1 MKDKKAFFSLPANI
15 HYLNCATMSPL
26 PKIVEEA
33 GKKGLLR
40 KSQPYEITQEH
51 FFDTAIDVKKKFA
64 KLINCPDYEQIAIM
78 PSVSYGMA
86 TVVKNI
92 HKRGISKH
100 KTKIILVGEEFPS
113 DVYGWQELTAE
124 NPLLSIETVHAPQEL
139 DKRGQNWNIKLLEAL
154 NQETM
159 LVCISPTHW
168 ADGTLFNL
176 EKIKEKCVENNILF
190 VIDATQHL
198 GAYAFDIQKIQPDFL
213 VAATYKWLLGPY
225 GTTLAYFGKYFDDG
239 FPLEQTWIG
248 RKNSQDFKNLINY
261 QSDYQDGAIRY
272 NMGEFSNFINLPMV
286 EKAIDLLI
294 EWQPAEI
301 QNYAKSLGK
310 PYIER
315 LRKAGYWIENE
326 DFRAAHL
333 FGIRLPENLK
343 IETIQKA
350 LAPEKV
356 FVSYR
361 GNTIRLSINVWND
374 ETDME
379 IFTQILEN
387 LSKES

>member
-1 MKDKKAFFSLPANI
+1 MTTEKEFFSIPENI

-33 GKKGLLR
+33 GIKGLLR

-64 KLINCPDYEQIAIM
+64 KLINCFDYEQIAIM

-92 HKRGISKH
+92 HRKGISKH
-100 KTKIILVGEEFPS
+100 KTKIVLVGEEFPS
-113 DVYGWQELTAE
+113 DVYAWQELATE
-124 NPLLSIETVHAPQEL
+124 NPQLSIKTIHAPQEL
-139 DKRGQNWNIKLLEAL
+139 SNRGQNWNSELLEAL
-154 NQETM
+154 QQETL

-176 EKIKEKCVENNILF
+176 EKIKEKCVENDILF
-190 VIDATQHL
+190 IIDATQHL
-198 GAYAFDIQKIQPDFL
+198 GAYSFDIQKIQPDFL

-261 QSDYQDGAIRY
+261 QSDYQEGAFRY
-272 NMGEFSNFINLPMV
+272 NMGEFSNFINLPMI
-286 EKAIDLLI
+286 EKALDLLI

-301 QNYAKSLGK
+301 QNYAKKLGE
-310 PYIER
+310 PYLER
-315 LRKAGYWIENE
+315 LRNAGYWIENE
-326 DFRAAHL
+326 NFRAAHL
-333 FGIRLPENLK
+333 FGIRLPENLE
-343 IETIQKA
+343 IEAVQKA
-350 LAPEKV
+350 LSEQKV

-361 GNTIRLSINVWND
+361 GNAIRLSVNVWNN
-374 ETDME
+374 EADMQM
-379 IFTQILEN
+379 FTQILEKI
-387 LSKES
+387 SKG

>member
-1 MKDKKAFFSLPANI
+1 MTTKKEFFSIPDNI

-26 PKIVEEA
+26 PKKVEEA
-33 GKKGLLR
+33 GIKGLLR

-64 KLINCPDYEQIAIM
+64 KLINCFDYEQIAIM

-92 HKRGISKH
+92 HRKGISKH
-100 KTKIILVGEEFPS
+100 KTKIVLVGEEFPS
-113 DVYGWQELTAE
+113 DVYAWQELAAE
-124 NPLLSIETVHAPQEL
+124 NPQLSIKTIHAPQEL
-139 DKRGQNWNIKLLEAL
+139 NNRGQNWNSELLEAL
-154 NQETM
+154 QQETL

-168 ADGTLFNL
+168 ADGTLFDL
-176 EKIKEKCVENNILF
+176 EKIKEKCVENDILF
-190 VIDATQHL
+190 IIDATQHL
-198 GAYAFDIQKIQPDFL
+198 GAYAFDIQKIKPDFL

-261 QSDYQDGAIRY
+261 QSDYQEGAFRY
-272 NMGEFSNFINLPMV
+272 NMGEFSNFINLPMI
-286 EKAIDLLI
+286 EKALDLLI

-301 QNYAKSLGK
+301 QNYAKNLGE
-310 PYIER
+310 PYFER
-315 LRKAGYWIENE
+315 LRNADYWIENE
-326 DFRAAHL
+326 EFRAAHL

-343 IETIQKA
+343 IETVQKA
-350 LAPEKV
+350 LSEQKV

-361 GNTIRLSINVWND
+361 GNAIRLSVNVWNN
-374 ETDME
+374 EADME
-379 IFTQILEN
+379 IFTQILEKI
-387 LSKES
+387 SKG

>member
-1 MKDKKAFFSLPANI
+1 MKDKKAFFSLPENI

-26 PKIVEEA
+26 PKVVEEA
-33 GKKGLLR
+33 GIKGLLR

-51 FFDTAIDVKKKFA
+51 FFDTAIRVKKKFA
-64 KLINCPDYEQIAIM
+64 KLINCADSEQIAII

-92 HKRGISKH
+92 LKKGIPKH
-100 KTKIILVGEEFPS
+100 KTKVVLVGEEFPS
-113 DVYGWQELTAE
+113 DVYAWRELVAE
-124 NPLLSIETVHAPQEL
+124 NPQIRIETIHSPIEL
-139 DKRGQNWNIKLLEAL
+139 DNRGQNWNHLLLEAL
-154 NQETM
+154 DQEAL

-168 ADGTLFNL
+168 ADGTFFIL
-176 EKIKEKCVENNILF
+176 EKIKERCMGNDILF
-190 VIDATQHL
+190 IIDATQHL
-198 GAYAFDIQKIQPDFL
+198 GAFAFDIQKIQPDFL

-261 QSDYQDGAIRY
+261 QSDYQEGAFRF

-286 EKAIDLLI
+286 EKALDLLI

-301 QNYAKSLGK
+301 QNYAKNLGK

-315 LRKAGYWIENE
+315 LIKAGYWIENE
-326 DFRAAHL
+326 DFRSAHL
-333 FGIRLPENLK
+333 FGIRLPKDLK
-343 IETIQKA
+343 IVTIQKT
-350 LAPEKV
+350 LSDEKV

-361 GNTIRLSINVWND
+361 GNAIRLSINVWN
-374 ETDME
+374 EENDME
-379 IFTQILEN
+379 LFTEILERN
-387 LSKES
+387 RL

>member
-1 MKDKKAFFSLPANI
+1 MLKKDFFSLPENI

-26 PKIVEEA
+26 PKVVEES
-33 GKKGLLR
+33 GIKGLLR

-51 FFDTAIDVKKKFA
+51 FFDTAINVKKKFA
-64 KLINCPDYEQIAIM
+64 KLINCIDYEQIAIM

-92 HKRGISKH
+92 LKRGFSKH
-100 KTKIILVGEEFPS
+100 KTKIVLVGEEFPS
-113 DVYGWQELTAE
+113 DVYGWRELVAE
-124 NPLLSIETVHAPQEL
+124 KPQLSIETIHAPEEL
-139 DKRGQNWNIKLLEAL
+139 DNRGQNWNSKLLEAL
-154 NQETM
+154 DQETL

-168 ADGTLFNL
+168 ADGTRFHL
-176 EKIKEKCVENNILF
+176 EKIKQKCTENDILF
-190 VIDATQHL
+190 IIDATQHL
-198 GAYAFDIQKIQPDFL
+198 GAYAFDLQKIQPDFL

-225 GTTLAYFGKYFDDG
+225 GTTLAFFGKYFDNG

-248 RKNSQDFKNLINY
+248 RKNSQDFKNLIHY
-261 QSDYQDGAIRY
+261 QSDYQEGAFRY

-286 EKAIDLLI
+286 EKALDLLI
-294 EWQPAEI
+294 DWQPEEI
-301 QNYAKSLGK
+301 QKYAKTIGK
-310 PYIER
+310 PYIKR
-315 LRKAGYWIENE
+315 LKKAGYWIENE

-350 LAPEKV
+350 LSDQKV

-361 GNTIRLSINVWND
+361 GNAIRLSINVWND
-374 ETDME
+374 EVDME
-379 IFTQILEN
+379 IFTQTLEN
-387 LSKES
+387 LSKE

>member
-1 MKDKKAFFSLPANI
+1 
-15 HYLNCATMSPL
+15 MSPL
-26 PKIVEEA
+26 PKKVEEA
-33 GKKGLLR
+33 GIKGLLR

-64 KLINCPDYEQIAIM
+64 KLINCIDYEQIAIM

-92 HKRGISKH
+92 HRKGISKH
-100 KTKIILVGEEFPS
+100 KTKIVLVGEEFPS
-113 DVYGWQELTAE
+113 DVYAWQELAAE
-124 NPLLSIETVHAPQEL
+124 NPQLSIKTIHAPQEL
-139 DKRGQNWNIKLLEAL
+139 NNRGQNWNSELLEAL
-154 NQETM
+154 QQETL

-168 ADGTLFNL
+168 ADGTLFDL
-176 EKIKEKCVENNILF
+176 EKIKDKCVENDILF
-190 VIDATQHL
+190 IIDATQHL
-198 GAYAFDIQKIQPDFL
+198 GAYAFDIQKIKPDFL

-261 QSDYQDGAIRY
+261 QSDYQEGAFRY
-272 NMGEFSNFINLPMV
+272 NMGEFSNFINLPMI
-286 EKAIDLLI
+286 EKALDLLI

-301 QNYAKSLGK
+301 QNYAKNLGE
-310 PYIER
+310 PYLER
-315 LRKAGYWIENE
+315 LRNADYWIENE
-326 DFRAAHL
+326 EFRAAHL

-343 IETIQKA
+343 IETVQKA
-350 LAPEKV
+350 LSEQKV

-361 GNTIRLSINVWND
+361 GNAIRLSVNVWNN
-374 ETDME
+374 EADME
-379 IFTQILEN
+379 MFTQILEKI
-387 LSKES
+387 SKG

>member
-1 MKDKKAFFSLPANI
+1 MTTKKEFFSIPDNI

-26 PKIVEEA
+26 PKKVEEA
-33 GKKGLLR
+33 GIKGLLR

-64 KLINCPDYEQIAIM
+64 KLINCIDYEQIAIM

-92 HKRGISKH
+92 LRKGISKH
-100 KTKIILVGEEFPS
+100 KTKIVLVGEEFPS
-113 DVYGWQELTAE
+113 DVYAWQELAAE
-124 NPLLSIETVHAPQEL
+124 NPQLSIKTIHAPQEL
-139 DKRGQNWNIKLLEAL
+139 NNRGQNWNSELLEAL
-154 NQETM
+154 QQETL

-168 ADGTLFNL
+168 ADGTLFDL
-176 EKIKEKCVENNILF
+176 EKIKDKCVENDILF
-190 VIDATQHL
+190 IIDATQHL
-198 GAYAFDIQKIQPDFL
+198 GAYAFDIQKIKPDFL

-225 GTTLAYFGKYFDDG
+225 GTALAYFGKYFDDG

-261 QSDYQDGAIRY
+261 QSDYQEGAFRY
-272 NMGEFSNFINLPMV
+272 NMGEFSNFINLPMI
-286 EKAIDLLI
+286 EKALDLLI

-301 QNYAKSLGK
+301 QNYAKNLGE
-310 PYIER
+310 PYFER
-315 LRKAGYWIENE
+315 LRNADYWIENE
-326 DFRAAHL
+326 EFRAAHL

-343 IETIQKA
+343 IETVQKA
-350 LAPEKV
+350 LSEQKV

-361 GNTIRLSINVWND
+361 GNAIRLSVNVWNN
-374 ETDME
+374 EADME
-379 IFTQILEN
+379 MFTQILEKI
-387 LSKES
+387 SKR

>member
-1 MKDKKAFFSLPANI
+1 MKDKKAFFSLPENI

-26 PKIVEEA
+26 PKVVEEA
-33 GKKGLLR
+33 GIKGLLR
-40 KSQPYEITQEH
+40 KSQPYEISQEH
-51 FFDTAIDVKKKFA
+51 FFDTAETVRKRFA
-64 KLINCPDYEQIAIM
+64 QLINCSDYEQIAIM

-86 TVVKNI
+86 SVVKNI
-92 HKRGISKH
+92 LKKEVPKH
-100 KTKIILVGEEFPS
+100 KTKVVLVGEEFPS
-113 DVYGWQELTAE
+113 DVYSWRELVAE
-124 NPLLSIETVHAPQEL
+124 NPQLSIKTINSPSQL
-139 DKRGQNWNIKLLEAL
+139 NNRGQIWNLELLEAL
-154 NQETM
+154 NQEAL

-176 EKIKEKCVENNILF
+176 EKIKEKCLENDILF
-190 VIDATQHL
+190 IIDATQHL

-239 FPLEQTWIG
+239 VPLEQTWIG
-248 RKNSQDFKNLINY
+248 RKNSQDFKNLIHY
-261 QSDYQDGAIRY
+261 QSDYQEGAFRY

-286 EKAIDLLI
+286 EKALDLLI
-294 EWQPAEI
+294 QWQPGEI
-301 QNYAKSLGK
+301 QNYAKNLEK

-333 FGIRLPENLK
+333 FGIRLPENIK

-350 LAPEKV
+350 LSDQKI

-361 GNTIRLSINVWND
+361 GNAIRLSINVWND
-374 ETDME
+374 GNDME
-379 IFTQILEN
+379 VFTQILEN
-387 LSKES
+387 LSKE

>member
-1 MKDKKAFFSLPANI
+1 MTTKKEFFSIPDNI

-26 PKIVEEA
+26 PKKVEEA
-33 GKKGLLR
+33 GIKGLLR

-64 KLINCPDYEQIAIM
+64 KLINCIDYEQIAIM

-92 HKRGISKH
+92 HRKGISKH
-100 KTKIILVGEEFPS
+100 KTKIVLVGEEFPS
-113 DVYGWQELTAE
+113 DVYAWQELAAE
-124 NPLLSIETVHAPQEL
+124 NPQLSIKTIHAPQEL
-139 DKRGQNWNIKLLEAL
+139 NNRGQNWNSELLEAL
-154 NQETM
+154 QQETL

-168 ADGTLFNL
+168 ADGTLFDL
-176 EKIKEKCVENNILF
+176 EKIKDKCVENDILF
-190 VIDATQHL
+190 IIDATQHL
-198 GAYAFDIQKIQPDFL
+198 GAYAFDIQKIKPDFL

-261 QSDYQDGAIRY
+261 QSDYQEGAFRY
-272 NMGEFSNFINLPMV
+272 NMGEFSNFINLPMI
-286 EKAIDLLI
+286 EKALDLLI

-301 QNYAKSLGK
+301 QNYAKNLGE
-310 PYIER
+310 PYFER
-315 LRKAGYWIENE
+315 LRNADYWIENE
-326 DFRAAHL
+326 EFRAAHL

-343 IETIQKA
+343 IETVQKA
-350 LAPEKV
+350 LSEQKV

-361 GNTIRLSINVWND
+361 GNAMRLSVNVWNN
-374 ETDME
+374 EADME
-379 IFTQILEN
+379 IFTQILEKI
-387 LSKES
+387 SKG

>member
-1 MKDKKAFFSLPANI
+1 MTTKKEFFSIPDNI

-26 PKIVEEA
+26 PKKVEEA
-33 GKKGLLR
+33 GIKGLLR

-64 KLINCPDYEQIAIM
+64 KLINCIDYEQIAIM

-92 HKRGISKH
+92 HRKGISKH
-100 KTKIILVGEEFPS
+100 KTKIVLVGEEFPS
-113 DVYGWQELTAE
+113 DVYAWQELAAE
-124 NPLLSIETVHAPQEL
+124 NPQLSIKTIHAPQEL
-139 DKRGQNWNIKLLEAL
+139 NNRGQNWNSELLEAL
-154 NQETM
+154 QQETL

-168 ADGTLFNL
+168 ADGTLFDL
-176 EKIKEKCVENNILF
+176 EKIKDKCVENDILF
-190 VIDATQHL
+190 IIDATQHL
-198 GAYAFDIQKIQPDFL
+198 GAYAFDIQKIKPDFL

-261 QSDYQDGAIRY
+261 QSDYQEGAFRY
-272 NMGEFSNFINLPMV
+272 NMGEFSNFINLPMI
-286 EKAIDLLI
+286 EKALDLLI

-301 QNYAKSLGK
+301 QNYAKNLGE
-310 PYIER
+310 PYLER
-315 LRKAGYWIENE
+315 LRNADYWIENE
-326 DFRAAHL
+326 EFRAAHL

-343 IETIQKA
+343 IETVQKA
-350 LAPEKV
+350 LSEQKV

-361 GNTIRLSINVWND
+361 GNAMRLSVNVWNN
-374 ETDME
+374 EADME
-379 IFTQILEN
+379 IFTQILEKI
-387 LSKES
+387 SKG

>member
-1 MKDKKAFFSLPANI
+1 MQSKKDFFSLPENI

-26 PKIVEEA
+26 AKAVEEA
-33 GKKGLLR
+33 GIKGLLR
-40 KSQPYEITQEH
+40 KSLPHEITQEH
-51 FFDTAIDVKKKFA
+51 FFDTAVNVKQKFA
-64 KLINCPDYEQIAIM
+64 TLINCHDFEQVAIM

-92 HKRGISKH
+92 LKKGIPKD
-100 KTKIILVGEEFPS
+100 KTKIVLVGDEFPS
-113 DVYGWQELTAE
+113 DVYAWRDLEKEAE
-124 NPLLSIETVHAPQEL
+124 GIRIETILAPESL
-139 DKRGQNWNIKLLEAL
+139 ENRGQKWNDILENALDSETLLI
-154 NQETM
+154 
-159 LVCISPTHW
+159 CISPTHW

-176 EKIKEKCVENNILF
+176 EKIGEKCRQHNILF
-190 VIDATQHL
+190 IIDATQHL
-198 GAYAFDIQKIQPDFL
+198 GAYAFDIQRVQPDFL
-213 VAATYKWLLGPY
+213 IAAAYKWLLGPY

-261 QSDYQDGAIRY
+261 QSDYQEGAFRY

-286 EKAIDLLI
+286 EKALDLLI

-301 QNYAKSLGK
+301 QNYAKTLGK
-310 PYIER
+310 PYIDR
-315 LRKAGYWIENE
+315 LKTAGYWVENE

-333 FGIRLPENLK
+333 FGIRPPENLK

-350 LAPEKV
+350 LSDEKV

-361 GNTIRLSINVWND
+361 GKAIRLSINVWND
-374 ETDME
+374 EADME

-387 LSKES
+387 LGKE

>member
-1 MKDKKAFFSLPANI
+1 MLKKEFFSLPENI

-26 PKIVEEA
+26 PKVVEEA
-33 GKKGLLR
+33 GIKGLLR

-51 FFDTAIDVKKKFA
+51 FFDTAINVKKKFA
-64 KLINCPDYEQIAIM
+64 KLINCIDYEQIAIM

-92 HKRGISKH
+92 LKRGFSNH
-100 KTKIILVGEEFPS
+100 KTKIVLVGEEFPS
-113 DVYGWQELTAE
+113 DVYGWRELVAE
-124 NPLLSIETVHAPQEL
+124 KPQLSIETIHAPEEL
-139 DKRGQNWNIKLLEAL
+139 DNRGQNWNSKLLEAL
-154 NQETM
+154 DQEAL

-168 ADGTLFNL
+168 AEGTLFHL
-176 EKIKEKCVENNILF
+176 EEIKQKCAENDILF
-190 VIDATQHL
+190 IIDATQHL

-225 GTTLAYFGKYFDDG
+225 GTTLAYFGKYFDNG

-261 QSDYQDGAIRY
+261 QSEYQGGAFRY

-286 EKAIDLLI
+286 EKALDLLI
-294 EWQPAEI
+294 DWQPEEI
-301 QNYAKSLGK
+301 HKYAKKLGK

-315 LRKAGYWIENE
+315 LKKAGYWIENK

-350 LAPEKV
+350 LADQKV

-361 GNTIRLSINVWND
+361 GNAIRLSINVWND
-374 ETDME
+374 EVDME
-379 IFTQILEN
+379 IFTETLVN
-387 LSKES
+387 LSKE

>member
-1 MKDKKAFFSLPANI
+1 MQDKKAFFSLPENI

-33 GKKGLLR
+33 GIKGLLR
-40 KSQPYEITQEH
+40 KSQPYEISQEH
-51 FFDTAIDVKKKFA
+51 FFDTAIHVKNKFA

-92 HKRGISKH
+92 LKKGIPNH
-100 KTKIILVGEEFPS
+100 KTKVVLVGEEFPS
-113 DVYGWQELTAE
+113 DVYAWGELISE
-124 NPLLSIETVHAPQEL
+124 NPKVSIETIQAPQEL
-139 DKRGQNWNIKLLEAL
+139 NNRGKNWNDALIEAL
-154 NQETM
+154 NSEA
-159 LVCISPTHW
+159 LAVCISPTHW
-168 ADGTLFNL
+168 TDGTLYNL
-176 EKIKEKCVENNILF
+176 QKIKGKCVENGILF
-190 VIDATQHL
+190 IIDATQHL

-261 QSDYQDGAIRY
+261 QSDYQEGAFRY

-286 EKAIDLLI
+286 EKALDLLLD
-294 EWQPAEI
+294 WQPEEI
-301 QNYAKSLGK
+301 QSYAKNLGK
-310 PYIER
+310 PFIER

-333 FGIRLPENLK
+333 FGIRIPENLK

-350 LAPEKV
+350 LSDQKM

-361 GNTIRLSINVWND
+361 GKAIRLSINVWND
-374 ETDME
+374 EADME

-387 LSKES
+387 LTKE

>member
-1 MKDKKAFFSLPANI
+1 MSKKEFFSLPENI

-26 PKIVEEA
+26 PKVVEEA
-33 GKKGLLR
+33 GIKGLLR

-51 FFDTAIDVKKKFA
+51 FFDTAINVKKKFA
-64 KLINCPDYEQIAIM
+64 KLINCIDYEQIAIM

-92 HKRGISKH
+92 LKRGFSKH
-100 KTKIILVGEEFPS
+100 KTKIVLVGEEFPS
-113 DVYGWQELTAE
+113 DVYGWRELVAE
-124 NPLLSIETVHAPQEL
+124 KPQLSIETIHPPEEL
-139 DKRGQNWNIKLLEAL
+139 DNRGQNWNNKLLEAL
-154 NQETM
+154 DQEAL

-168 ADGTLFNL
+168 ADGTRFYLK
-176 EKIKEKCVENNILF
+176 KIKQKCTENDILF
-190 VIDATQHL
+190 IIDATQHL

-225 GTTLAYFGKYFDDG
+225 GTTLAYFGKYFDNG

-248 RKNSQDFKNLINY
+248 RKNSQDFKNLIHY
-261 QSDYQDGAIRY
+261 QSDYQEGAFRY

-286 EKAIDLLI
+286 EKALDLLI
-294 EWQPAEI
+294 DWQPEEI
-301 QNYAKSLGK
+301 QKYAKTLGK

-315 LRKAGYWIENE
+315 LIKAGYWIENE

-333 FGIRLPENLK
+333 FGIRLPVNLK
-343 IETIQKA
+343 IEAIQKA
-350 LAPEKV
+350 LSDQKV

-361 GNTIRLSINVWND
+361 GNAIRLSINVWND
-374 ETDME
+374 EVDME
-379 IFTQILEN
+379 IFTQTLEN
-387 LSKES
+387 LSKE

>member
-1 MKDKKAFFSLPANI
+1 MTTKKEFFSIPDNI

-33 GKKGLLR
+33 GINGLLR

-64 KLINCPDYEQIAIM
+64 KLVNCIDYEHIAIM

-92 HKRGISKH
+92 LKKGIPNH
-100 KTKIILVGEEFPS
+100 KTKVVLVGEEFPS
-113 DVYGWQELTAE
+113 DVYAWGELISE
-124 NPLLSIETVHAPQEL
+124 NPKVSIETIQAPHEL
-139 DKRGQNWNIKLLEAL
+139 ENRGEKWNKALIETLNPEAL
-154 NQETM
+154 A
-159 LVCISPTHW
+159 VCISPTHW

-176 EKIKEKCVENNILF
+176 EKIKDKCVENDILF
-190 VIDATQHL
+190 IIDATQHL

-261 QSDYQDGAIRY
+261 QSDYQAGAFRY
-272 NMGEFSNFINLPMV
+272 NMGEFSNFINLPMI
-286 EKAIDLLI
+286 EKALDLLMQ
-294 EWQPAEI
+294 WQAAEI
-301 QNYAKSLGK
+301 QNYAKNLGE

-315 LRKAGYWIENE
+315 LRNAGYWIENE
-326 DFRAAHL
+326 EFRAAHL
-333 FGIRLPENLK
+333 FGIRLPVNLN

-350 LAPEKV
+350 LSDQKV

-361 GNTIRLSINVWND
+361 GNAMRLSVNVWNN
-374 ETDME
+374 EADME
-379 IFTQILEN
+379 MFTQILEKI
-387 LSKES
+387 SKG

>member
-1 MKDKKAFFSLPANI
+1 MPDKKPFFSLPENI

-26 PKIVEEA
+26 PKVVEEA
-33 GKKGLLR
+33 GIKGLLR
-40 KSQPYEITQEH
+40 KSQPYEISQEH
-51 FFDTAIDVKKKFA
+51 FFDTAETVRKRFA
-64 KLINCPDYEQIAIM
+64 QLINCTDYENIAIM

-86 TVVKNI
+86 TVIKNI
-92 HKRGISKH
+92 LKKGIPKH
-100 KTKIILVGEEFPS
+100 KTKVVLVGEEFPS
-113 DVYGWQELTAE
+113 DVYSWRELVAE
-124 NPLLSIETVHAPQEL
+124 NPQLSIKTINSPSQL
-139 DKRGQNWNIKLLEAL
+139 NNRGQIWNLELLEAL
-154 NQETM
+154 NQEAL

-176 EKIKEKCVENNILF
+176 EKIKEKCLENDILF
-190 VIDATQHL
+190 IIDATQHL

-261 QSDYQDGAIRY
+261 QSEYQEGAFRY

-286 EKAIDLLI
+286 EKALDLLI

-301 QNYAKSLGK
+301 QNYAKNLGN

-350 LAPEKV
+350 LSDQKV

-361 GNTIRLSINVWND
+361 GNAIRLSINVWND
-374 ETDME
+374 GNDLEV
-379 IFTQILEN
+379 FTQILEN
-387 LSKES
+387 LSKE

>member
-1 MKDKKAFFSLPANI
+1 MTTKKEFFSIPDNI

-26 PKIVEEA
+26 PKKVEEA
-33 GKKGLLR
+33 GIKGLLR

-64 KLINCPDYEQIAIM
+64 KLINCIDYEQIAIM

-92 HKRGISKH
+92 HRKGISKH
-100 KTKIILVGEEFPS
+100 KTKIVLVGEEFPS
-113 DVYGWQELTAE
+113 DVYAWQELAAE
-124 NPLLSIETVHAPQEL
+124 NPQLSIKTIHAPQEL
-139 DKRGQNWNIKLLEAL
+139 NNRGQNWNSELLEAL
-154 NQETM
+154 QQETL

-168 ADGTLFNL
+168 ADGTLFDL
-176 EKIKEKCVENNILF
+176 EKIKDKCVENDILF
-190 VIDATQHL
+190 IIDATQHL
-198 GAYAFDIQKIQPDFL
+198 GAYAFDIQKIKPDFL

-261 QSDYQDGAIRY
+261 QSDYQEGAFRY
-272 NMGEFSNFINLPMV
+272 NMGEFSNFINLPMI
-286 EKAIDLLI
+286 EKALDLLI

-301 QNYAKSLGK
+301 QNYAKNLGE
-310 PYIER
+310 PYFER
-315 LRKAGYWIENE
+315 LRNADYWIENE
-326 DFRAAHL
+326 EFRAAHL

-343 IETIQKA
+343 IETVQKA
-350 LAPEKV
+350 LSEQKV

-361 GNTIRLSINVWND
+361 GNAIRLSVNVWNN
-374 ETDME
+374 EADME
-379 IFTQILEN
+379 MFTQILEKI
-387 LSKES
+387 SKG

>member
-1 MKDKKAFFSLPANI
+1 MQDKKAFFSLPENI

-33 GKKGLLR
+33 GIRGLLR

-64 KLINCPDYEQIAIM
+64 KLINCVDYEQIAIM

-100 KTKIILVGEEFPS
+100 KTKIVLVGEEFPS
-113 DVYGWQELTAE
+113 DVYGWQELIVE
-124 NPLLSIETVHAPQEL
+124 NPQLSFETVHAPQEL
-139 DKRGQNWNIKLLEAL
+139 EKRGQNWNNKLLEAL
-154 NQETM
+154 NQETL

-176 EKIKEKCVENNILF
+176 EKIKEKCVENKILF

-198 GAYAFDIQKIQPDFL
+198 GAYAFDIHKIQPDFL

-248 RKNSQDFKNLINY
+248 RKNSQDFKNLITY
-261 QSDYQDGAIRY
+261 QSDYQGGAFRY

-286 EKAIDLLI
+286 EKALDLLI

-301 QNYAKSLGK
+301 QNYAKNLGK

-333 FGIRLPENLK
+333 FGMRLPENLK

-350 LAPEKV
+350 LADEKV
-356 FVSYR
+356 YVSYR
-361 GNTIRLSINVWND
+361 GNAIRLSINVWND
-374 ETDME
+374 EADME

-387 LSKES
+387 LSKE

>member
-1 MKDKKAFFSLPANI
+1 
-15 HYLNCATMSPL
+15 
-26 PKIVEEA
+26 
-33 GKKGLLR
+33 LR
-40 KSQPYEITQEH
+40 KSQPYEISQEH
-51 FFDTAIDVKKKFA
+51 FFDTAETVRKRFA
-64 KLINCPDYEQIAIM
+64 KLINCTDYENIAII

-92 HKRGISKH
+92 LKKGIPNH
-100 KTKIILVGEEFPS
+100 KTKVVLVGEEFPS
-113 DVYGWQELTAE
+113 DVYAWGELMSE
-124 NPLLSIETVHAPQEL
+124 NPKVSIETIQAPQEL
-139 DKRGQNWNIKLLEAL
+139 NNRGENWNNALIEAL
-154 NQETM
+154 NTEA
-159 LVCISPTHW
+159 LAVCISPTHW

-176 EKIKEKCVENNILF
+176 EKIKEKCQQNNILF

-225 GTTLAYFGKYFDDG
+225 GTTLAYFGKFFDAG

-261 QSDYQDGAIRY
+261 QTDYQEGAFRY

-286 EKAIDLLI
+286 EKALDLLI

-301 QNYAKSLGK
+301 QNYAKNLGK

-315 LRKAGYWIENE
+315 LRNAGYWIENE
-326 DFRAAHL
+326 DFRAAHM

-350 LAPEKV
+350 LSEQKV

-361 GNTIRLSINVWND
+361 GKAIRLSINVWND
-374 ETDME
+374 EGDME
-379 IFTQILEN
+379 ILTKTLEN
-387 LSKES
+387 LIKELGAF

>member
-1 MKDKKAFFSLPANI
+1 MTTKKEFFSIPDNI

-26 PKIVEEA
+26 PKKVEEA
-33 GKKGLLR
+33 GIKGLLR

-64 KLINCPDYEQIAIM
+64 KLINCIDYEQIAIM

-92 HKRGISKH
+92 LRKGISKH
-100 KTKIILVGEEFPS
+100 KTKIVLAGEEFPS
-113 DVYGWQELTAE
+113 DVYAWQELAAE
-124 NPLLSIETVHAPQEL
+124 NPQLSIKTIHAPQEL
-139 DKRGQNWNIKLLEAL
+139 NNRGQNWNSELLEAL
-154 NQETM
+154 QQETL

-168 ADGTLFNL
+168 ADGTLFDL
-176 EKIKEKCVENNILF
+176 EKIKDKCVENDILF
-190 VIDATQHL
+190 IIDATQHL
-198 GAYAFDIQKIQPDFL
+198 EHQAIDIQKIKPDFL

-261 QSDYQDGAIRY
+261 QSDYQEGAFRY
-272 NMGEFSNFINLPMV
+272 NMGEFSNFINLPMI
-286 EKAIDLLI
+286 EKALDLLI

-301 QNYAKSLGK
+301 QNYAKNLGE
-310 PYIER
+310 PYLER
-315 LRKAGYWIENE
+315 LRNADYWIENE
-326 DFRAAHL
+326 EFRAAHL

-343 IETIQKA
+343 IETVQKA
-350 LAPEKV
+350 LSEQKV

-361 GNTIRLSINVWND
+361 GNAIRLSVNVWNN
-374 ETDME
+374 EADME
-379 IFTQILEN
+379 MFTQILEKI
-387 LSKES
+387 SKG

>member
-1 MKDKKAFFSLPANI
+1 MEDKKAFFSLPENI

-26 PKIVEEA
+26 PKVVEEA
-33 GKKGLLR
+33 GIKGLLR
-40 KSQPYEITQEH
+40 KSQPYEISQEH
-51 FFDTAIDVKKKFA
+51 FFDTAETVRKRFA
-64 KLINCPDYEQIAIM
+64 QLINCTDYENIAIM

-92 HKRGISKH
+92 LKKGIPNH
-100 KTKIILVGEEFPS
+100 KTKVVLVGEEFPS
-113 DVYGWQELTAE
+113 DVYAWGELISE
-124 NPLLSIETVHAPQEL
+124 NPKVSIETILAPQEL
-139 DKRGQNWNIKLLEAL
+139 NNRGKNWNKALIEAL
-154 NQETM
+154 NAEA
-159 LVCISPTHW
+159 LAVCISPTHW

-176 EKIKEKCVENNILF
+176 EKIKEKCQQNNILF

-225 GTTLAYFGKYFDDG
+225 GTTLAYFGKYSDDG

-261 QSDYQDGAIRY
+261 QSDYQGGAFRY

-286 EKAIDLLI
+286 EKALDLLV
-294 EWQPAEI
+294 EWQPAVI
-301 QNYAKSLGK
+301 QNYAKNLGK
-310 PYIER
+310 PYLER
-315 LRKAGYWIENE
+315 LRNAGYWIENE

-361 GNTIRLSINVWND
+361 GNAIRLSINVWND
-374 ETDME
+374 DADME

-387 LSKES
+387 LSKE

>member
-1 MKDKKAFFSLPANI
+1 MKTKKEFFSIPENI

-33 GKKGLLR
+33 GIKGLLR

-64 KLINCPDYEQIAIM
+64 KLINCIDYEQIAII

-92 HKRGISKH
+92 HIKGISKH
-100 KTKIILVGEEFPS
+100 KTKIVLVGEEFPS
-113 DVYGWQELTAE
+113 DVYAWQELAAE
-124 NPLLSIETVHAPQEL
+124 NPQLSIKTIHAPQEL
-139 DKRGQNWNIKLLEAL
+139 SNRAQNWNNKLLEAL
-154 NQETM
+154 QQETL

-176 EKIKEKCVENNILF
+176 EKIKEKCVENDIIF
-190 VIDATQHL
+190 IIDATQHL

-261 QSDYQDGAIRY
+261 QSEYQEGAFRY
-272 NMGEFSNFINLPMV
+272 NMGEFSNFINLPMI
-286 EKAIDLLI
+286 EKALDLLI
-294 EWQPAEI
+294 EWQPSEI
-301 QNYAKSLGK
+301 QNYAKTLGK
-310 PYIER
+310 SYIER
-315 LRKAGYWIENE
+315 LLNAGYWIENE
-326 DFRAAHL
+326 EFRAAHL

-350 LAPEKV
+350 LSDQKV

-361 GNTIRLSINVWND
+361 GNAIRLSVNVWNN
-374 ETDME
+374 EADME
-379 IFTQILEN
+379 MFTQILEKI
-387 LSKES
+387 SKG

>member
-1 MKDKKAFFSLPANI
+1 MQDKKAFFSLPENI

-33 GKKGLLR
+33 GIKGLLR
-40 KSQPYEITQEH
+40 KSQPYEISQEH
-51 FFDTAIDVKKKFA
+51 FFDTAIHVKKKFA

-92 HKRGISKH
+92 LKKGIPNH
-100 KTKIILVGEEFPS
+100 KTKVVLVGEEFPS
-113 DVYGWQELTAE
+113 DVYAWGELISE
-124 NPLLSIETVHAPQEL
+124 NPKVSIETIQAPQEL
-139 DKRGQNWNIKLLEAL
+139 NNRGKNWNDALIEAL
-154 NQETM
+154 NSEA
-159 LVCISPTHW
+159 LAVCISPTHW
-168 ADGTLFNL
+168 TDGTLYNL
-176 EKIKEKCVENNILF
+176 QKIKEKCQQNNILF

-198 GAYAFDIQKIQPDFL
+198 GAYAFDIQEIQPDFV
-213 VAATYKWLLGPY
+213 VATTYKWLLGPY

-261 QSDYQDGAIRY
+261 QTDYQEGAFRY

-286 EKAIDLLI
+286 EKALDLLI
-294 EWQPAEI
+294 EWQPVKV
-301 QNYAKSLGK
+301 QNYAKNLGK
-310 PYIER
+310 PFIER
-315 LRKAGYWIENE
+315 LRNVGYWIENE
-326 DFRAAHL
+326 DFRSAHL
-333 FGIRLPENLK
+333 FGIRVPKDLK

-350 LAPEKV
+350 LSDEKV

-361 GNTIRLSINVWND
+361 GNVIRLSINVWND
-374 ETDME
+374 ENDME
-379 IFTQILEN
+379 LFTKILEKN
-387 LSKES
+387 SL

>member
-1 MKDKKAFFSLPANI
+1 MPKKEFFSLPENI

-26 PKIVEEA
+26 PKVVEEA
-33 GKKGLLR
+33 GIKGLLR
-40 KSQPYEITQEH
+40 KSQPYELIQEH
-51 FFDTAIDVKKKFA
+51 FFDTAETVRKRFA
-64 KLINCPDYEQIAIM
+64 QLINCSDYKQIAIM

-92 HKRGISKH
+92 LKKGIPNH
-100 KTKIILVGEEFPS
+100 KTKVLLVGEEFPS
-113 DVYGWQELTAE
+113 DVYAWGELISE
-124 NPLLSIETVHAPQEL
+124 NPKVSIETIQAPDEL
-139 DKRGQNWNIKLLEAL
+139 ENRGKIWNKNLIEAL
-154 NQETM
+154 NSEA
-159 LVCISPTHW
+159 LAVCISPTHW
-168 ADGTLFNL
+168 ADGTRFHL
-176 EKIKEKCVENNILF
+176 EKIKEKCAENDILF
-190 VIDATQHL
+190 IIDATQHL
-198 GAYAFDIQKIQPDFL
+198 GAYALDIQKIKPDFL

-225 GTTLAYFGKYFDDG
+225 GTTLAYFGKYFDNG

-261 QSDYQDGAIRY
+261 QSEYQEGAFRY

-286 EKAIDLLI
+286 EKALDLLI
-294 EWQPAEI
+294 EWKPEEI
-301 QNYAKSLGK
+301 QNYAKNLGK

-333 FGIRLPENLK
+333 FGIRLPENIK

-350 LAPEKV
+350 LSDQKV

-361 GNTIRLSINVWND
+361 GKAIRLSINVWND
-374 ETDME
+374 EADME

-387 LSKES
+387 LSRQ

>member
-1 MKDKKAFFSLPANI
+1 MQDKKAFFSLPENI

-26 PKIVEEA
+26 AKIVEGA
-33 GKKGLLR
+33 GIKGLLR
-40 KSQPYEITQEH
+40 KSQPYEITQEN

-64 KLINCPDYEQIAIM
+64 KLINCSNYEQIAIM

-92 HKRGISKH
+92 QKRGITKH
-100 KTKIILVGEEFPS
+100 KTKIVLVGEEFPS
-113 DVYGWQELTAE
+113 DVYAWQELTKE
-124 NPLLSIETVHAPQEL
+124 NPQISIETVYSPEEL
-139 DKRGQNWNIKLLEAL
+139 DNRGANWNIKLLEAL
-154 NQETM
+154 NKETL

-168 ADGTLFNL
+168 ADGTRFNL
-176 EKIKEKCVENNILF
+176 EKIKQKCVENGVLF
-190 VIDATQHL
+190 IIDATQHL
-198 GAYAFDIQKIQPDFL
+198 GAYELDIQKIQPDFL

-225 GTTLAYFGKYFDDG
+225 GTTLAYFGKYFDEG

-261 QSDYQDGAIRY
+261 QSEYQEGAFRY

-286 EKAIDLLI
+286 EKALDLLL
-294 EWQPAEI
+294 EWQPAAI
-301 QNYAKSLGK
+301 QNYARNLGK

-315 LRKAGYWIENE
+315 LSNAGYWIENE
-326 DFRAAHL
+326 YFRAAHL
-333 FGIRLPENLK
+333 FGIRLPDNLK

-350 LAPEKV
+350 LSYEKV

-361 GNTIRLSINVWND
+361 GKAIRLSINVWND
-374 ETDME
+374 EADME
-379 IFTQILEN
+379 IFTQILVN
-387 LSKES
+387 LSKE

>member
-1 MKDKKAFFSLPANI
+1 MQDKKAFFSLPENI

-33 GKKGLLR
+33 GIKGLLR
-40 KSQPYEITQEH
+40 KSQPYEISQEH
-51 FFDTAIDVKKKFA
+51 FFDTAIHVKKKFA

-92 HKRGISKH
+92 LKKGIPNH
-100 KTKIILVGEEFPS
+100 KTKVVLVGEEFPS
-113 DVYGWQELTAE
+113 DVYAWGELISE
-124 NPLLSIETVHAPQEL
+124 NPKVSIETIQAPQEL
-139 DKRGQNWNIKLLEAL
+139 NNRGKNWNNTLIEAL
-154 NQETM
+154 NSEA
-159 LVCISPTHW
+159 LAVCISPTHW

-176 EKIKEKCVENNILF
+176 EKIKEKCLQNGILLI
-190 VIDATQHL
+190 IDATQHL
-198 GAYAFDIQKIQPDFL
+198 GAYAFDIQEIRPDFL

-261 QSDYQDGAIRY
+261 QTDYQEGAFRY

-286 EKAIDLLI
+286 EKALDLLI
-294 EWQPAEI
+294 EWQPVEV
-301 QNYAKSLGK
+301 QNYAKNLAK

-315 LRKAGYWIENE
+315 LRNAGYWIEIE
-326 DFRAAHL
+326 DFSSAHL
-333 FGIRLPENLK
+333 FGIRLPKDLK
-343 IETIQKA
+343 IETIQKT
-350 LAPEKV
+350 LSDEKV

-361 GNTIRLSINVWND
+361 GNAIRLSINVWND
-374 ETDME
+374 ENDME
-379 IFTQILEN
+379 LFTKTLEKN
-387 LSKES
+387 SL

>member
-1 MKDKKAFFSLPANI
+1 MPDKKPFFSLPENI

-26 PKIVEEA
+26 PKVVEEA
-33 GKKGLLR
+33 GIKGLLR
-40 KSQPYEITQEH
+40 KSQPYEISQEH
-51 FFDTAIDVKKKFA
+51 FFDTAETVRKRFA
-64 KLINCPDYEQIAIM
+64 QLINCTDYENIAIM

-86 TVVKNI
+86 TVIKNI
-92 HKRGISKH
+92 LKKGVPNH
-100 KTKIILVGEEFPS
+100 KTKVVLVGEEFPS
-113 DVYGWQELTAE
+113 DVYAWGELISE
-124 NPLLSIETVHAPQEL
+124 NQKVSIETILAPQEL
-139 DKRGQNWNIKLLEAL
+139 ENRGDNWNKALIEAL
-154 NQETM
+154 NAEA
-159 LVCISPTHW
+159 LVVCISPTHW

-176 EKIKEKCVENNILF
+176 EKIKEKCLENDILF
-190 VIDATQHL
+190 IIDATQHL

-261 QSDYQDGAIRY
+261 QSEYQEGAFRY

-286 EKAIDLLI
+286 EKALDLLI
-294 EWQPAEI
+294 EWQPEEI
-301 QNYAKSLGK
+301 QNYAKNLGN

-333 FGIRLPENLK
+333 FGIRPPENLK

-350 LAPEKV
+350 LSNQKV

-361 GNTIRLSINVWND
+361 GNAIRLSINVWND
-374 ETDME
+374 GNDLEV
-379 IFTQILEN
+379 FTQILEN
-387 LSKES
+387 LSKE

>member
-1 MKDKKAFFSLPANI
+1 MQDKKAFFSLPENI

-33 GKKGLLR
+33 GIKGLLR
-40 KSQPYEITQEH
+40 KSQPYEISQEH
-51 FFDTAIDVKKKFA
+51 FFDTAIHVKKKFA

-92 HKRGISKH
+92 LKKGIPNH
-100 KTKIILVGEEFPS
+100 KTKVVLVGEEFPS
-113 DVYGWQELTAE
+113 DVYAWGELISE
-124 NPLLSIETVHAPQEL
+124 NPKVSIETIQAPQEL
-139 DKRGQNWNIKLLEAL
+139 NNRGKNWNDALIEAL
-154 NQETM
+154 NSEA
-159 LVCISPTHW
+159 LAVCISPTHW
-168 ADGTLFNL
+168 TDGTLYNL
-176 EKIKEKCVENNILF
+176 QKIKEKCQQNNILF

-198 GAYAFDIQKIQPDFL
+198 GAYAFDIQEIQPDFV
-213 VAATYKWLLGPY
+213 VATTYKWLLGPY

-261 QSDYQDGAIRY
+261 QTDYQEGAFRY

-286 EKAIDLLI
+286 EKALDLLI
-294 EWQPAEI
+294 EWQPVKV
-301 QNYAKSLGK
+301 QNYAKNLGK
-310 PYIER
+310 PFIER
-315 LRKAGYWIENE
+315 LRNVGYWIENE
-326 DFRAAHL
+326 DFRSAHL
-333 FGIRLPENLK
+333 FGIRLPKDLK

-350 LAPEKV
+350 LSDEKV

-361 GNTIRLSINVWND
+361 GNVIRLSINVWND
-374 ETDME
+374 ENDME
-379 IFTQILEN
+379 LFTKILEKN
-387 LSKES
+387 SL